1 MLFDI
6 IIPAYNPGEKLVEA
20 VKSCYNQSYKE
31 YVVTVIDDNSSED
44 LKKLLWDFP
53 DIRYIKNESN
63 LGPAG
68 ARNVGIKTS
77 DADII
82 SFLDADDLMHKDKLK
97 NTLSVFRSSK
107 NIAMVCG
114 NYRVL
119 VNRKTLRAPFY
130 KKNISVNHKS
140 CLLYT
145 SPSPRDSS
153 PSRMP
158 SSA

>member
-53 DIRYIKNESN
+53 DIRYIKKESN

-107 NIAMVCG
+107 NLSLIH
-114 NYRVL
+114 
-119 VNRKTLRAPFY
+119 
-130 KKNISVNHKS
+130 I
-140 CLLYT
+140 
-145 SPSPRDSS
+145 
-153 PSRMP
+153 
-158 SSA
+158 